1 MDSQRGNFK
10 IDLNSK
16 YRKITKPKCCD
27 IHKPPLSSPKG
38 GRASDVEQKSF
49 MIEPVDTMLILSSP
63 KGGRAPE
70 EDEKYQEAIAA
81 SLQAFDAVT
90 VEPVIK
96 EPSVQVTSTQKL
108 GKVHTCKCGEILSP
122 DKRKRLSHARLHC
135 RLRGGSL
142 QV

>member
-10 IDLNSK
+10 IDLNGK

-27 IHKPPLSSPKG
+27 IHKPPKP
-38 GRASDVEQKSF
+38 ADVEQKSF

-63 KGGRAPE
+63 NFSWPKEGPASGRAPE

-90 VEPVIK
+90 IDPVIK
-96 EPSVQVTSTQKL
+96 EPSVQVTSTQKP

-135 RLRGGSL
+135 RLR
-142 QV
+142 Q